1 MDMNNYKYRFDYL
14 RLSTEEKPE
23 PNVDGSTCYEVD
35 TSELYIAYKG
45 QWYKQGSNE
54 DDQAEST
61 LNNNVSINKTND
73 LKEILNPIEKIEEPF
88 YSDTDSIHTISE
100 QEIDNFEDFEE
111 AEEIDELE
119 EGEE

>member
-14 RLSTEEKPE
+14 RLSTEEKPL

-45 QWYKQGSNE
+45 QWYKQGQQETQEVSSVQN
-54 DDQAEST
+54 AP
-61 LNNNVSINKTND
+61 LNNVISIP
-73 LKEILNPIEKIEEPF
+73 KELGKIEIAQEPIEPAQETEE
-88 YSDTDSIHTISE
+88 
-100 QEIDNFEDFEE
+100 NV
-111 AEEIDELE
+111 EEIIEPAQETE